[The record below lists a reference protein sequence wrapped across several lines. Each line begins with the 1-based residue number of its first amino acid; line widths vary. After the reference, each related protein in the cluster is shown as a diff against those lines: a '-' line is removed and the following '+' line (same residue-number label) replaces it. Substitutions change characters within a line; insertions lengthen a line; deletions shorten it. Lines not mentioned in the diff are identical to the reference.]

1 MIRIQRFV
9 TEPAVDF
16 ITILDEDFAKQCYGH
31 SPHELFSTFSM
42 TSLIG
47 YRNFSVLCTSHI

>member
-16 ITILDEDFAKQCYGH
+16 ITILDEDFAKQCYEH
-31 SPHELFSTFSM
+31 SPHELFSTFSIPEQ
-42 TSLIG
+42 L
-47 YRNFSVLCTSHI
+47 